1 MDFVVSTGVLLN
13 GRVDAGEKG
22 FHLVRVPRA
31 DRLQQ
36 LGEPLQT
43 QDWHRLALVGEKG
56 KRDNVS
62 EGGLGEGKEERERE
76 GGRRE
81 EGGERGAWEEEEW
94 RRREREMKK
103 VRLGSG
109 EK

>member
-31 DRLQQ
+31 DSLQQ

-62 EGGLGEGKEERERE
+62 EGGLGEGKEERERGRGKE
-76 GGRRE
+76 KEGGGRRE
-81 EGGERGAWEEEEW
+81 GRGEHGRRKRGGGERG
-94 RRREREMKK
+94 R
-103 VRLGSG
+103 
-109 EK
+109 